1 MFTLVLQ
8 PDGANGIDSYIF
20 NSSKNGNFGTAGIMG
35 VGEDNN
41 LNNRIARSLI
51 KFDLSSIPAN
61 ATITSA
67 TLSLWTS
74 ADLSSNDRVIRVYRL
89 KVPFNETQV
98 TWSRAISGASWQ
110 TAGASGSNDRESTDI
125 GFVTILNNEAPNVE
139 KQIVLTP
146 SRIQELVNGTLVNN
160 GFIIVADT
168 EQNDRFDY
176 STSDTGIATQ
186 RPKLVIQYAVGSGA
200 PTSTP
205 TPTFTPS
212 ATRTPTLTPTFTA
225 TATQTR
231 TPTST
236 NTAVPPSATL
246 TATLT
251 NTATATATPTNTA
264 IPPSATFTSIATYT
278 ATPQSPTATWT
289 PTSTPMPP
297 TATLTGTAT
306 VIATPTH
313 TPTSS
318 ATPGTGD
325 LIFADGFES
334 GNLTAW
340 TSSMVDGGDLSVS
353 PSAALV
359 GGQGLQALIDD
370 NNTLLVIDDSPA
382 AETRYRARF
391 YFDPNSIPM
400 AIGNAHLLF
409 QGFSDSG
416 AVQVL
421 QLELRYQATGYE
433 VRALLMND
441 AKVWISTSWIP
452 LSDAPHALELDW
464 RAASAAGANN
474 GGLTYWID
482 GVPRADLTG
491 VDNDTRRINQVRLGA
506 ASGVDD
512 GTRGTYN
519 FDSFESRRQN
529 YIGP

>member
-1 MFTLVLQ
+1 LQ

-20 NSSKNGNFGTAGIMG
+20 SSSKHGNFGAVSIMG
-35 VGEDNN
+35 VGEDNT

-67 TLSLWTS
+67 NLSLWTS

-98 TWSRAISGASWQ
+98 TWSRAISGVSWQ

-125 GFVTILNNEAPNVE
+125 GFVTILNNEALNVE

-146 SRIQELVNGTLVNN
+146 SRIQELVNGTIVNN
-160 GFIIVADT
+160 GFIIVADS

-176 STSDTGIATQ
+176 HASDASLATQ
-186 RPKLVIQYAVGSGA
+186 RPKLVIQYTVGLGT
-200 PTSTP
+200 PTNTP

-231 TPTST
+231 TPTPT
-236 NTAVPPSATL
+236 NTAVPPSATF

-251 NTATATATPTNTA
+251 NTATATQTRTPTPTNTA
-264 IPPSATFTSIATYT
+264 IPPSATFTSTATHT
-278 ATPQSPTATWT
+278 ATPQPPTATWT
-289 PTSTPMPP
+289 PTSIPP

-306 VIATPTH
+306 VSATPTH
-313 TPTSS
+313 TLTPS
-318 ATPGTGD
+318 ATPGASD

-334 GNLTAW
+334 GNLAPW
-340 TSSMVDGGDLSVS
+340 SSSLVDGGDLSVS

-359 GGQGLQALIDD
+359 GNQGLQAVIDD
-370 NNTLLVIDDSPA
+370 NNPLVVIDDSPA
-382 AETRYRARF
+382 SETRYRVRF

-400 AIGNAHLLF
+400 AVGNAHLLF

-474 GGLTYWID
+474 GGLTFWID
-482 GVPRADLTG
+482 GVQWADLTG

-506 ASGVDD
+506 ASAVDD
-512 GTRGTYN
+512 GTRGTYY
-519 FDSFESRRQN
+519 FDQFESHKQN